1 MYPVKVVCNNSGLSY
16 GPPTLDPALNQIN
29 INGNIL
35 LNQIKD
41 REDLTAS
48 AQHALRLLSFGVMH
62 KILGMQ
68 PPQ

>member
-1 MYPVKVVCNNSGLSY
+1 MTGSKLPRVSIIFQNHM
-16 GPPTLDPALNQIN
+16 
-29 INGNIL
+29 
-35 LNQIKD
+35 KD